1 MFQDIVGN
9 GTSRLSKDITEN
21 VIKFQVGNSQAV
33 LGPVLFAGEHIGKF
47 DAIADQ
53 IPELPDFRRR
63 DKTGFDHI
71 AHE

>member
-1 MFQDIVGN
+1 MERADFPK
-9 GTSRLSKDITEN
+9 TSLKTSSSFGLETVRQ
-21 VIKFQVGNSQAV
+21 FWARFF
-33 LGPVLFAGEHIGKF
+33 FAGEHVGKF

-53 IPELPDFRRR
+53 IPKLPDFRRR